1 MTPQPV
7 AIPPRRLVW
16 ARALRRSRD
25 AQTWRLASGLL
36 LFAFSLTH
44 FLNHGLGHVS
54 LEAMEQMQDVR
65 RAVWRS
71 WPGSILLYGSFALHA
86 GLALWKLARRR
97 SWRLPPWDG
106 AQIAL
111 GLAIPLLA
119 VGHVVGTRGL
129 NACCG
134 FDDRY
139 TTTLRILWPDLA
151 PSQSLLLV
159 VVWLHAMIG
168 LHFWLRAKEWYRAWS
183 PALLVAAVLI
193 PTLSITGYIESARRV
208 AAMTFPEPALPGELL
223 ASSARILEWA
233 RIGIWSAFGLTAAGA
248 IGWRLWGVLRSGP
261 PIAYPGGRTVRATLG
276 ATLLETSRAA
286 GIPHAA
292 VCGGRGRCTTCRV
305 QVLEGADRLPAPNPT
320 EAAAL
325 ARIHAPAAVRLACQ
339 IRPAHSLTVRPLVP
353 MRELEPTS
361 GDDAYRWGVER
372 RITIMFADL
381 RGFTRLAERLYPYD
395 AVFLLNRYFEVMSEA
410 IERHDGEVDKFL
422 GDGIMALFGIAP
434 GRGAG
439 SRDALLAA
447 RAMLEGLDALNA
459 EFHATLREQLRMGV
473 GVHTGPAVLGRVGGG
488 SRAGLTALGDSVNI
502 ASRLEALNKELDS
515 VLVVSSATVEAAGL
529 TIPGAEIRDIA
540 LRGRAD
546 TLAVHIARDR
556 AAVEAMDDSATT
568 VSA

>member
-1 MTPQPV
+1 MTPEPAVV
-7 AIPPRRLVW
+7 APRRLAF
-16 ARALRRSRD
+16 ARTLRRWRD
-25 AQTWRLASGLL
+25 PQKWRLASGLV
-36 LFAFSLTH
+36 LFAFALTH
-44 FLNHGLGHVS
+44 FLNHALGHVS
-54 LEAMEQMQDVR
+54 LEAMEQVQEVR

-71 WPGSILLYGSFALHA
+71 WPGSILLYGSLALHA
-86 GLALWKLARRR
+86 ALALWKLARRR
-97 SWRLPPWDG
+97 SWRVGPWDA

-111 GLAIPLLA
+111 GLAIPLMA
-119 VGHVVGTRGL
+119 VAHVVGTRGL
-129 NACCG
+129 SSCCG

-139 TTTLRILWPDLA
+139 TTELRILWPGLA
-151 PSQSLLLV
+151 ATQSLLLV
-159 VVWLHAMIG
+159 VVWLHAVLG
-168 LHFWLRAKEWYRAWS
+168 LHFWLRPKEWYRAWS

-193 PTLSITGYIESARRV
+193 PTLSITGYVESARRV
-208 AAMTFPEPALPGELL
+208 AAMSFPDPALPGALIEP
-223 ASSARILEWA
+223 STRMLEWA
-233 RIGIWSAFGLTAAGA
+233 RTGIWSAFGVAAA
-248 IGWRLWGVLRSGP
+248 AALGWRLWGKLRSGP
-261 PIAYPGGRTVRATLG
+261 QVTYPGVRTVRATLG
-276 ATLLETSRAA
+276 ATLLETSRAG

-305 QVLEGADRLPAPNPT
+305 QVIEGGDRLPAPNPT

-339 IRPAHSLTVRPLVP
+339 IRPAHSLSVRPLVP
-353 MRELEPTS
+353 MREVEPMA

-410 IERHDGEVDKFL
+410 IERHGGEVDKFL
-422 GDGIMALFGIAP
+422 GDGIMALFGVAP
-434 GRGAG
+434 GRGGG

-447 RAMLEGLDALNA
+447 RAMLEGLDGLNA
-459 EFHATLREQLRMGV
+459 EFQTTLREQLRMGV

-515 VLVVSSATVEAAGL
+515 VLVVSSATVEAAGVV
-529 TIPGAEIRDIA
+529 IPGAEIRDIA
-540 LRGRAD
+540 LRGRAE
-546 TLAVHIARDR
+546 TLAVHVALDR
-556 AAVEAMDDSATT
+556 AAVDAMADNETP